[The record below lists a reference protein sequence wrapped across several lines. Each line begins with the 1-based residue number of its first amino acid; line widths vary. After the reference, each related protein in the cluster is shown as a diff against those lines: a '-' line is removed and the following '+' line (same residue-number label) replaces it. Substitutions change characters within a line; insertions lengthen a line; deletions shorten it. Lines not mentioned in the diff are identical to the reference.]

1 MESGQKF
8 FTAKNLVYLNKQI
21 KGMYNRKCWDEL
33 DRSLPSLARE
43 WCDWFTNFTIAD
55 DLRVLNAEFL
65 KYMSTFF
72 KFERTDPIGVDTDGS
87 NVSRMDTP
95 KYNKYAGE
103 FMTIK
108 DPVLEYQNT
117 NYQQIGIT
125 RKDETQTRGI
135 FHDMTL
141 GSMPVYNMLNPEEH
155 YFLKA
160 AFDRGAK
167 AMKRTE
173 RKTTQEKVFEDYLK
187 DSLETGHPRKF
198 YKINEQALDGFY
210 KNERNYFNKYDPTGP
225 GTVYD
230 KVNPSPRYYTKDQ
243 TPYNVNGVNLENPK
257 YERQYITAYAGARY

>member
-8 FTAKNLVYLNKQI
+8 FTAKNLVSLNRQI
-21 KGMYNRKCWDEL
+21 KGMYNRKCWPEL
-33 DRSLPSLARE
+33 DRALPSLARE
-43 WCDWFTNFTIAD
+43 WSDWFTNFTIAD

-72 KFERTDPIGVDTDGS
+72 KVQKTDPIGVDTDGG
-87 NVSRMDTP
+87 NVLPNGRP
-95 KYNKYAGE
+95 KPNKYSGE

-108 DPVLEYQNT
+108 DPVLEYQDTRYN
-117 NYQQIGIT
+117 QIQIDP
-125 RKDETQTRGI
+125 RSAKQARGI

-141 GSMPVYNMLNPEEH
+141 GNMPVYDMLNPEEH
-155 YFLKA
+155 YFLKG

-173 RKTTQEKVFEDYLK
+173 RKTTQDQVFEDYIK

-198 YKINEQALDGFY
+198 YKVNEQALSGFY
-210 KNERNYFNKYDPTGP
+210 RNESNYFNEFDPVGP

-230 KVNPSPRYYTKDQ
+230 KVNPSPRRYTKDQ
-243 TPYNVNGVNLENPK
+243 TPYNVDGTNLVNPK